1 MIRDI
6 AGLMIL
12 YDILYIVCFV
22 RQPRFFAA
30 VLLFSCVISIIFV
43 RQLFIFVWQFYYF
56 RASALFYFDG

>member
-22 RQPRFFAA
+22 RQLRFFAA
-30 VLLFSCVISIIFV
+30 ALLFSCVSPV
-43 RQLFIFVWQFYYF
+43 LF
-56 RASALFYFDG
+56 

>member
-22 RQPRFFAA
+22 RQLRF
-30 VLLFSCVISIIFV
+30 LRRLC
-43 RQLFIFVWQFYYF
+43 YF
-56 RASALFYFDG
+56 RASAPFYFDGCNVLRCSFDALSSCFLES